1 MSHIKNLKI
10 FSWIDGNVVDKILE
24 NAEKKEFSAGK
35 IIINEG
41 EENNGKGYIIEHG
54 EVSVKMKGKEIQ
66 KLWEWE
72 MFWEIALLN
81 EEQRTATIEALTD
94 ISVIILSQDHFIDMI
109 NNDENKINKEI
120 VRRMEENLGRE

>member
-24 NAEKKEFSAGK
+24 NAEKKEFSAGE

-54 EVSVKMKGKEIQ
+54 EVSVKMKGKEIG
-66 KLWEWE
+66 KLWEGE

-81 EEQRTATIEALTD
+81 EEQRTATIEALTE

>member
-1 MSHIKNLKI
+1 MSYIKNLKI
-10 FSWIDGNVVDKILE
+10 FSGIDGKVVDRILE
-24 NAEKKEFSAGK
+24 DSEKKEFRAGE

-41 EENNGKGYIIEHG
+41 EENDGKGYIIEHG
-54 EVSVKMKGKEIQ
+54 EVSVKMKGKEIE
-66 KLWEWE
+66 KLREGE

-81 EEQRTATIEALTD
+81 EEQRTATIVALTD

-120 VRRMEENLGRE
+120 VRRMEENLERE